1 MMKPSSESEREIYI
15 YKGVTLTLELHEVV
29 RERSGLGEEVMTHVS
44 TVILG
49 NKLVAANLVTKVAR

>member
-1 MMKPSSESEREIYI
+1 MRERDIYI